1 MSEPKRIE
9 PLNPAELVSL
19 VASLQQRVADLEA
32 TNAALRAEVE
42 RLKRQQHRQA
52 APFSRETPAATPKR
66 PGRKAGQ
73 GCFTYR
79 PAPSVEAVTE
89 PPIAVPVTEPVCPH
103 CGGVLVEDGT
113 EVASITDLPAQ
124 PRPVVR
130 QYQVAVCRC
139 QSCGRRV
146 RGRHPDLAADQY
158 GATAHRLGPR
168 LLATGHALHYGQ
180 GVPQRKLPA
189 ILEAV
194 TGARITQGALAQDA
208 LRRADGAVG
217 QAYQGLR
224 TSLGQAERVHTDDTG
239 WRVGGKRAQLMVFT
253 TEAATV
259 YQIRQRHRNAE
270 VREVIPADYAGV
282 LCTDRGPSYDARE
295 LAQVKQQKCGSH
307 LQRSVSELLE
317 TKWGRGRSFGL
328 GLRRLFG
335 EAIALWHEER
345 AGTATDFAGDAAR
358 LQTRLTDLLRERPM
372 PDPDNQRLCDD
383 LRWRHAHGDL
393 LRFLD
398 DPRIEPTNNRAER
411 ALRPAV
417 IARKVSQCSK
427 NQPGADAFAA
437 FASVTRTLIQRGRSP
452 IDGLVNLFRGDPF
465 PS

>member
-1 MSEPKRIE
+1 MDEPQRVE
-9 PLNPAELVSL
+9 PLNPAELLIL
-19 VASLQQRVADLEA
+19 VETLQRRVAELEA
-32 TNAALRAEVE
+32 TIAALRAENE
-42 RLKRQQHRQA
+42 RVKRRQHRQA
-52 APFSRETPAATPKR
+52 APFRKETPAANPKR
-66 PGRKAGQ
+66 PGRKPGQ
-73 GCFTYR
+73 GRFTYR
-79 PAPSVEAVTE
+79 PAPPVEALSE
-89 PPIAVPVTEPVCPH
+89 PPIAVPAAESVCPH
-103 CGGVLVEDGT
+103 CGGVLVGDGL
-113 EVASITDLPAQ
+113 EVASITDLPEQ

-130 QYQVAVCRC
+130 HYQVAVCHC
-139 QSCGRRV
+139 QSCGRSV
-146 RGRHPDLAADQY
+146 RGRHPDLATDQY

-168 LLATGHALHYGQ
+168 LLAAGHALHYSQ
-180 GVPQRKLPA
+180 GIPQRKVPA
-189 ILEAV
+189 ILEAL
-194 TGARITQGALAQDA
+194 TGARVTQGALMQDA

-224 TSLGQAERVHTDDTG
+224 RGLAQAERVHTDDTG
-239 WRVGGKRAQLMVFT
+239 WRVGGTPAQLMVFT
-253 TEAATV
+253 TEQTTV
-259 YQIRQRHRNAE
+259 YQIRRRHRNEE

-328 GLRRLFG
+328 GLRRLFA
-335 EAIALWHEER
+335 EAIALRHAQR
-345 AGTATDFAGDAAR
+345 AGTASDFAADAAR
-358 LQTRLTDLLRERPM
+358 LQARLTDLLRERVM
-372 PDPDNQRLCDD
+372 PDPTNQRLLDD
-383 LRWRHAHGDL
+383 LRWRHARGDL

-427 NQPGADAFAA
+427 NQPGAETFAA
-437 FASVTRTLIQRGRSP
+437 FASVTRTLMQRGSSP
-452 IDGLVNLFRGDPF
+452 IDGLVNLFRGAPF